1 MTFLFSGEGALHR
14 AAFEALHRSQA
25 VIQFDL
31 DGTILAANDSFLET
45 MGYRLDEIVG
55 KKHAIFI
62 DPRERDSAEYRA
74 FWDDLRAGKWRR
86 DEFKRIAKSGKPVW
100 IQATYNP
107 LLDKSGKPFRIV
119 KFAMDATAQ
128 KLAAAYAQWQID
140 AIRRAQ
146 AVIEFEIDG
155 TIVSANEKFLAA
167 LGYRLE
173 EIVGRR
179 HSIFVDPAEQRTEAY
194 RSFWSRL
201 GQGEYSSGQFRRIA
215 KDGHEVW
222 IQGSYNPIFDL
233 EGKPFRVVKFATD
246 ITEQVQQQNRRTET
260 FRKVDDQIGEMTES
274 VSSVSNEAV
283 EAAAASS
290 QTSGNVQAVAA
301 GAEELSASFHEI
313 ARQVAHASDIAQ
325 KAVSQAGGATNLVST
340 LADDAQKIGEIV
352 NLIND
357 IASQTNLLALNATIE
372 AARAGEAG
380 RGFAVVAAEVKSLAT
395 RTARATDEIGEQVA
409 SVRASTAGVASAI
422 ETIAGIIATINEI
435 TASIAGSVQAQSA
448 VTTDMS
454 ENMQVAAKG
463 VEAITAS
470 MNAIAQS
477 TVRID
482 SAAKSVR
489 DISRTAA

>member
-1 MTFLFSGEGALHR
+1 MNFLFSGEGAVHR
-14 AAFEALHRSQA
+14 AAFEALNRSQA

-31 DGTILAANDSFLET
+31 EGTILTANDSFLET

-55 KKHAIFI
+55 QKHAIFI
-62 DPRERDSAEYRA
+62 DPRERGGADYRA
-74 FWDDLRAGKWRR
+74 FWDDLRAGKFRR
-86 DEFKRIAKSGKPVW
+86 AEFKRIAKSGKAVW

-107 LLDKSGKPFRIV
+107 LLDKSGKPFRVV
-119 KFAMDATAQ
+119 KFAIETTAQ
-128 KLAAAYAQWQID
+128 MLAAAFAQGQID

-146 AVIEFEIDG
+146 AVIEFDADG
-155 TIVSANEKFLAA
+155 KIVSANENFLAT

-173 EIVGRR
+173 EIVGQH
-179 HSIFVDPAEQRTEAY
+179 HSIFLDPSERRSEAY
-194 RSFWSRL
+194 RAFWSRL

-215 KDGHEVW
+215 TGGREVW

-246 ITEQVQQQNRRTET
+246 VTEQVQQQNRRTET
-260 FRKVDDQIGEMTES
+260 FRKVDDKIGDMTES

-313 ARQVAHASDIAQ
+313 ARHVAHASDIAQ
-325 KAVSQAGGATNLVST
+325 KAVSQAGGATDLVST

-352 NLIND
+352 GLIND

-409 SVRASTAGVASAI
+409 SVRASTAGVTRAI
-422 ETIAGIIATINEI
+422 ETIADIIATINEI

-448 VTTDMS
+448 VTADMS

-482 SAAKSVR
+482 LAAKAVR

>member
-1 MTFLFSGEGALHR
+1 MNFLFSGEGAAHR
-14 AAFEALHRSQA
+14 AAFEALNRSQA

-31 DGTILAANDSFLET
+31 DGTILSANDIFLET
-45 MGYRLDEIVG
+45 TGYRLDEILG
-55 KKHAIFI
+55 QKHAILV
-62 DPRERDSAEYRA
+62 DPRERGGAEYRA
-74 FWDDLRAGKWRR
+74 FWDDLRAGKLRR
-86 DEFKRIAKSGKPVW
+86 AEFKRIAKSGRPVW

-107 LLDKSGKPFRIV
+107 LLDKAGKPFRV
-119 KFAMDATAQ
+119 VTFATDMTAQ
-128 KLAAAYAQWQID
+128 RLAAAYAQGQLD

-155 TIVSANEKFLAA
+155 KIVSANENFLAA
-167 LGYRLE
+167 LGYQLE
-173 EIVGRR
+173 EIVGQR
-179 HSIFVDPAEQRTEAY
+179 HSMLVDPSERQSEAY
-194 RSFWSRL
+194 RALWSGLAR
-201 GQGEYSSGQFRRIA
+201 GEYASGQFRRIA
-215 KDGHEVW
+215 RGGREVW

-233 EGKPFRVVKFATD
+233 EGKPFRVVKFAID
-246 ITEQVQQQNRRTET
+246 VTEQVQQQNRRTET
-260 FRKVDDQIGEMTES
+260 FRKVDDKIGDMTES

-325 KAVSQAGGATNLVST
+325 KAVSQAGGATDLVST

-352 NLIND
+352 SLIND

-422 ETIAGIIATINEI
+422 ETIADIIATINEI
-435 TASIAGSVQAQSA
+435 TAAIAGSVHAQSA
-448 VTTDMS
+448 VTADMS

-482 SAAKSVR
+482 SAARSVR